1 MTTHIFNSKKCFAY
15 LMTMLENQREKVVES
30 TLFILQKTSCY
41 IEEHYPEFKRL
52 FTICSL
58 SCKKCSVL
66 TNKTSYNL
74 NT

>member
-52 FTICSL
+52 LTISSL
-58 SCKKCSVL
+58 SCKNCKVL
-66 TNKTSYNL
+66 TKKTTYDL
-74 NT
+74 EI